1 MNIYNKLKE
10 QFKKE
15 NSIIRTVKNKD
26 NPYVMINKLG
36 IQDPNLSWAAKG
48 LLAYLLSLPDDWKIY
63 VKELVNHTSSGRDHT
78 YTVIRELLSYGYM
91 EKVEYRYKGR
101 VLALNYNVFE
111 VPIDVTGRD
120 NTKPRIVKIND
131 EGNIVET
138 VENTTCEPNPEN
150 KDVANA
156 DVGSTTLLIK
166 DFNNKDFNNKDFD
179 VDDAAEK
186 IIALYKSFKIEKRV
200 MPHTLRLLREN
211 AHKFSEEVW
220 EYIFIQASEDS
231 VAKKYNYIK
240 ELIADFTKSKIYS
253 LEDLERYNAKY
264 KESKSKP
271 KEKKPLTRFHNINQ
285 RTDKYTAEELN
296 EILAASQKAKYGKE
310 QDKPVKPAVFVV
322 TEEIYQ
328 DALRRNWNEY
338 DLNQKIKLRQYAMF
352 NNKFM
357 PSSWVLTE

>member
-1 MNIYNKLKE
+1 MSEFKNNNSTEFRFASNLAQGFTVVPNPVMNDMPRMGADAFAILIKLFQYANTNGHKTTVRGLAKLTGVSVNRTSKAINKLIEIGYIVRTPKYVGNLIHGYIYE
-10 QFKKE
+10 VYDRPVEITRGHEGCDNGNSDTELRDNKKE
-15 NSIIRTVKNKD
+15 NGLKNK
-26 NPYVMINKLG
+26 NNK
-36 IQDPNLSWAAKG
+36 K
-48 LLAYLLSLPDDWKIY
+48 
-63 VKELVNHTSSGRDHT
+63 
-78 YTVIRELLSYGYM
+78 
-91 EKVEYRYKGR
+91 
-101 VLALNYNVFE
+101 
-111 VPIDVTGRD
+111 
-120 NTKPRIVKIND
+120 
-131 EGNIVET
+131 
-138 VENTTCEPNPEN
+138 EN
-150 KDVANA
+150 K
-156 DVGSTTLLIK
+156 
-166 DFNNKDFNNKDFD
+166 D

-186 IIALYKSFKIEKRV
+186 IIALYKSFNIEKRV

-240 ELIADFTKSKIYS
+240 ELVADFTKNKIHS

-271 KEKKPLTRFHNINQ
+271 KEKKLKTRFHNINQ
-285 RTDKYTAEELN
+285 RTDKYTEEELN
-296 EILAASQKAKYGKE
+296 EILEASQKAKYGKE

-352 NNKFM
+352 NNKFI

>member
-1 MNIYNKLKE
+1 
-10 QFKKE
+10 
-15 NSIIRTVKNKD
+15 
-26 NPYVMINKLG
+26 
-36 IQDPNLSWAAKG
+36 
-48 LLAYLLSLPDDWKIY
+48 
-63 VKELVNHTSSGRDHT
+63 
-78 YTVIRELLSYGYM
+78 
-91 EKVEYRYKGR
+91 
-101 VLALNYNVFE
+101 
-111 VPIDVTGRD
+111 
-120 NTKPRIVKIND
+120 
-131 EGNIVET
+131 
-138 VENTTCEPNPEN
+138 
-150 KDVANA
+150 
-156 DVGSTTLLIK
+156 
-166 DFNNKDFNNKDFD
+166 
-179 VDDAAEK
+179 
-186 IIALYKSFKIEKRV
+186 

-240 ELIADFTKSKIYS
+240 ELVADFTKNKIHS

-328 DALRRNWNEY
+328 DALRNWDKY
-338 DLNQKIKLRQYAMF
+338 DINQKVKLRNYARLGG
-352 NNKFM
+352 KFI

>member
-1 MNIYNKLKE
+1 
-10 QFKKE
+10 
-15 NSIIRTVKNKD
+15 
-26 NPYVMINKLG
+26 
-36 IQDPNLSWAAKG
+36 
-48 LLAYLLSLPDDWKIY
+48 
-63 VKELVNHTSSGRDHT
+63 
-78 YTVIRELLSYGYM
+78 
-91 EKVEYRYKGR
+91 
-101 VLALNYNVFE
+101 
-111 VPIDVTGRD
+111 
-120 NTKPRIVKIND
+120 
-131 EGNIVET
+131 
-138 VENTTCEPNPEN
+138 
-150 KDVANA
+150 
-156 DVGSTTLLIK
+156 
-166 DFNNKDFNNKDFD
+166 
-179 VDDAAEK
+179 
-186 IIALYKSFKIEKRV
+186 

-240 ELIADFTKSKIYS
+240 ELVADFTKNKIHS

-352 NNKFM
+352 NNKFI

>member
-1 MNIYNKLKE
+1 MSEFKNNNSTEFRFASNLAQGFTVVPNPVMNDMPRMGADAFAILIKLFQYANADGHKTTVRGLAKLTGVSINRTSKAINKLIEIGYIVRTPKYVGNLIHGYIYEVYDKPVEITRCHEGCDNGNSDTELRDNKKE
-10 QFKKE
+10 NGLKNKDFKKE
-15 NSIIRTVKNKD
+15 NK
-26 NPYVMINKLG
+26 
-36 IQDPNLSWAAKG
+36 
-48 LLAYLLSLPDDWKIY
+48 
-63 VKELVNHTSSGRDHT
+63 
-78 YTVIRELLSYGYM
+78 
-91 EKVEYRYKGR
+91 
-101 VLALNYNVFE
+101 
-111 VPIDVTGRD
+111 
-120 NTKPRIVKIND
+120 
-131 EGNIVET
+131 
-138 VENTTCEPNPEN
+138 
-150 KDVANA
+150 
-156 DVGSTTLLIK
+156 
-166 DFNNKDFNNKDFD
+166 D

-240 ELIADFTKSKIYS
+240 ELVADFTKNKIHS

-271 KEKKPLTRFHNINQ
+271 KEKKLKTRFHNINQ
-285 RTDKYTAEELN
+285 RTDKYTEEELN

-352 NNKFM
+352 NNKFI